1 MMSALSTPVTLF
13 LSYLSLAW
21 PFLLLGVL
29 ISSALMAFT
38 DEHRWVARFPH
49 NRLLGGLVGSS
60 LGLLLP
66 VGQLGC
72 LPIVRRFLIQGAPL
86 PLVISFGV
94 AAPTINLVAIYL
106 MFDSLASQ
114 PRLIFLRLI
123 LTWFLAIVVALV
135 FSAYR
140 EPTGTTQ
147 GSPATPL
154 GKVPLLYAGSLVAK
168 DAITDPLQR
177 SGNLVYESSFD
188 PVYRWDWSL
197 KWRLFLDN
205 TTQELREWAGI
216 LVVMTALAAGIQS
229 LIPQA
234 DWSHWAAT
242 PVRQILV
249 MIFWAFCYPLGSLF
263 NAAFIVPFLEQFWS
277 GALLAFL
284 ILGSILNLQ
293 TLGLG
298 LISFHWHPL
307 LSLGLLVTQLTF
319 IFALAVNL
327 SL

>member
-1 MMSALSTPVTLF
+1 MMPALPTPITLF

-21 PFLLLGVL
+21 PFLLLGVV

-38 DEHRWVARFPH
+38 DEHRWVARFPR
-49 NRLLGGLVGSS
+49 NRLLGSLVGSG

-86 PLVISFGV
+86 PLVISFGL
-94 AAPTINLVAIYL
+94 AAPTINLVTIYL
-106 MFDSLASQ
+106 MFGPLASQ
-114 PRLIFLRLI
+114 PRLIFLRLL
-123 LTWFLAIVVALV
+123 LTWFLAIVIALV
-135 FSAYR
+135 FSTYR
-140 EPTGTTQ
+140 EAT
-147 GSPATPL
+147 PATPEAVPL
-154 GKVPLLYAGSLVAK
+154 SKIPLLYAGSLVAK
-168 DAITDPLQR
+168 ARVTDPLQR

-188 PVYRWDWSL
+188 PVHRWDWSL

-205 TTQELREWAGI
+205 TSQELREWGGV

-229 LIPQA
+229 ILPQA
-234 DWSHWAAT
+234 HWIDWATT

-249 MIFWAFCYPLGSLF
+249 MMIWAVCFPFGSIF
-263 NAAFIVPFLEQFWS
+263 NAAFVVPLLEQFWS

-298 LISFHWHPL
+298 LIAFHWRPL
-307 LSLGLLVTQLTF
+307 LYLGLLVMQLTF